1 MRRLGF
7 PPVILQRCPAVL
19 LTLPMPSLISRRRVI
34 VSSASVWGLAGL
46 ALSAP
51 TAQAQAWPGKPI
63 RWLVGYAPGGV
74 ADITARMIAQKL
86 SAALGQQV
94 IVDNRPSAGGIVAAE
109 TVARAEPDGYT
120 ILHLNQ
126 GNAVSAALF
135 KSLPYDTV
143 RDFAPVS
150 AMGFF
155 DVLVLANK
163 GSALGSVR
171 DVLALAKS
179 NPDKLN
185 IGTVAVGSGQHMAA
199 ALFKSMSGLDI
210 TLVPFKSTPAL
221 FSALKGNDIQVAFE
235 ITAPARALV
244 KSGELKVL
252 AVSSA
257 KRFAG
262 MPEVPTIAES
272 GLPGYNVAAWNGIAA
287 PAKTPRAI
295 IERLNR
301 EINSALAQPDIREK
315 FQDFGIDAR
324 GGSPEDL
331 RDLLASEI
339 AKWKNVVETTGIEK
353 Q

>member
-1 MRRLGF
+1 MSRMSRMKTA
-7 PPVILQRCPAVL
+7 IHR
-19 LTLPMPSLISRRRVI
+19 SLHHAI
-34 VSSASVWGLAGL
+34 AGL
-46 ALSAP
+46 LALLVCNFAN
-51 TAQAQAWPGKPI
+51 AQSQAWPAKPI
-63 RWLVGYAPGGV
+63 RFVVGYAPGGV

-86 SAALGQQV
+86 SNALGQQV
-94 IVDNRPSAGGIVAAE
+94 VVDNRPSAGGIVAAD
-109 TVARAEPDGYT
+109 TVAKAEPDGYT
-120 ILHLNQ
+120 MLHLNQ
-126 GNAVSAALF
+126 GNAVSAAMF

-155 DVLVLANK
+155 DVLVLTGKDSPLNNI
-163 GSALGSVR
+163 R
-171 DVLALAKS
+171 DVIALAKS

-185 IGTVAVGSGQHMAA
+185 IGTVAIGSGQHMAA
-199 ALFKSMSGLDI
+199 SLFKAMTGLNL

-221 FSALKGNDIQVAFE
+221 FAALKSGDIQVAFE
-235 ITAPARALV
+235 ITAPARGLI
-244 KSGELKVL
+244 KGGELKVL

-262 MPEVPTIAES
+262 MPNVPTIAES
-272 GLPGYNVAAWNGIAA
+272 GVPGYDVSAWNGIAL

-301 EINSALAQPDIREK
+301 EINAAMAQPDIRER
-315 FQDFGIDAR
+315 FQEFGIDAR

-331 RDLLASEI
+331 RDLLAGEI
-339 AKWKNVVETTGIEK
+339 TKWKNVVETTGIEK

>member
-1 MRRLGF
+1 MPFLCAA
-7 PPVILQRCPAVL
+7 ILCGSGAAAAQGYPA
-19 LTLPMPSLISRRRVI
+19 
-34 VSSASVWGLAGL
+34 
-46 ALSAP
+46 
-51 TAQAQAWPGKPI
+51 KPI
-63 RWLVGYAPGGV
+63 RFVVGYAPGGV
-74 ADITARMIAQKL
+74 ADITARMVAQKL
-86 SAALGQQV
+86 SAALGVQV
-94 IVDNRPSAGGIVAAE
+94 VVDNRPSAGGIVAAE

-120 ILHLNQ
+120 LLHMNQ

-163 GSALGSVR
+163 GSPLSSVR
-171 DVLALAKS
+171 DVIALAKS
-179 NPDKLN
+179 SPDKLN

-199 ALFKSMSGLDI
+199 SLFKAMTGLNL

-235 ITAPARALV
+235 ITAPSRALV
-244 KSGELKVL
+244 RSGELKVL

-257 KRFAG
+257 RRFSG
-262 MPEVPTIAES
+262 MPEVPTVQES
-272 GLPGYNVAAWNGIAA
+272 GVPGYQVSAWNGVAA
-287 PAKTPRAI
+287 PARTPASI
-295 IERLNR
+295 VERLNR
-301 EINSALAQPDIREK
+301 EVNAALAQPDIREK
-315 FQDFGIDAR
+315 FLEFGIDPR

-331 RDLLASEI
+331 RDLLAAEI
-339 AKWKNVVETTGIEK
+339 AKWKDVVAATGIER